1 LWLSVY
7 GGAGFFPDRPKE
19 GVVRKLKTLAL
30 VLASAVAL
38 GGCTLRDREWG
49 SCAVA
54 GAVVGGTV
62 GGIAGG
68 VTVQNAQGGDEVEDW
83 ERGAGIGGGIVGGAL
98 LGAIL
103 GHAICD
109 PLKEAPPP
117 PPPPAPPPPPPAP
130 KKIAELKS
138 AHFDFNKAT
147 LKPEGKS
154 ELDRAVEALKADPA
168 LKATIGGH
176 TDSVGSD
183 AYNMKLSERRANAAR
198 DYIVSQGIDASRITT
213 QGFGESNPVAS
224 NDTAEGRAQNR
235 RVEVHAQ

>member
-1 LWLSVY
+1 M
-7 GGAGFFPDRPKE
+7 
-19 GVVRKLKTLAL
+19 RKLKTLAL
-30 VLASAVAL
+30 VLASVVAL
-38 GGCTLRDREWG
+38 GGCTLREREWG

-98 LGAIL
+98 LGAVL

-109 PLKEAPPP
+109 PMKEAPAPPP
-117 PPPPAPPPPPPAP
+117 PPPPPPPAAAAP

-168 LKATIGGH
+168 LKAEVDGH
-176 TDSVGSD
+176 TDSVGSE

-213 QGFGESNPVAS
+213 QGFGKSKPIAS

-235 RVEVHAQ
+235 RVEVLAQ